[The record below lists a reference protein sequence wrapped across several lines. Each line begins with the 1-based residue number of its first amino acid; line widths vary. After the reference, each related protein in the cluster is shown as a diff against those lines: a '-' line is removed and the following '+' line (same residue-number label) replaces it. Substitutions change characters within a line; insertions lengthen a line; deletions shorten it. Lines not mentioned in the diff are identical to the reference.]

1 MHTIQLI
8 AGSEETIR
16 SLTGQLETF
25 LAKEDTRIIGH
36 ALEQETSPDLT
47 GDLLILSSQLTLE
60 ELSGL
65 TAIPDRMP
73 RIIGRRTVNFGALD
87 AIVALPAG
95 TTVLLVNDRETTCR
109 ESIQVLRSLGLDHI
123 TYLPFYPDAR
133 MPKPLPD
140 VAITPGEPKYVPED
154 IDRIV
159 DIGPRIFDFTTIA
172 KVLTALD
179 QLEKTTATFSEM
191 YLKKIIEMAK
201 GLAESHAET
210 KALKEDLEKVLDGL
224 REGLM
229 AFSPDGRI
237 TLINDNLRRLFKLPR
252 HELRPL
258 RLKEVIRNEKL
269 RRYLV
274 DESQTHALVL
284 TLEGEDLL
292 VQKIKSSDHR
302 QTVVSF
308 KSEQQRFDFF
318 DPKEKEIIR
327 KGFIAKYHFDDI
339 VGKSRRLCEAKRI
352 ANKLATAEITLLI
365 EGESGTGK
373 ELFAS
378 AIHNASTRKDGPF
391 LAVNFSSLPDDLI
404 ESELFGY
411 AEGAFTGAKK
421 GGKIGLFEQAN
432 GGTLFLDEIGDTSL
446 KVQTRLL
453 RVLEEREIMAVGG
466 SEIRPVDVRIVAA
479 TNKKLEALVTA
490 GHFREDLYYR
500 LKMGYIHLPPL
511 RQREG
516 DLPLL
521 VEDLVFK
528 STVKEVGISDEVIE
542 TLTSYAWPG
551 NVRELKNTVT
561 YMLAVT
567 DGPLLTT
574 KHLPQG
580 DYFSRASE
588 HKPEG
593 PLLDQ
598 SELYLLRSM
607 AKLTRSGERPS
618 RARLSALSY
627 EEGRNLTVN
636 QVRSILDRL
645 EEKDLIVKRRG
656 RFGTMLTEKGLGT
669 IG

>member
-8 AGSEETIR
+8 AGSDETIR
-16 SLTGQLETF
+16 ALTGQLETF

-36 ALEQETSPDLT
+36 ALEQERSPDLT

-60 ELSGL
+60 ELAGL
-65 TAIPDRMP
+65 TPIPDHLP

-87 AIVALPAG
+87 DIVALPAG
-95 TTVLLVNDRETTCR
+95 TTVLLVNDREATCR
-109 ESIQVLRSLGLDHI
+109 ESIQVLRSLGLDHV
-123 TYLPFYPDAR
+123 TYIPFYPGA
-133 MPKPLPD
+133 PTPSPLPG
-140 VAITPGEPKYVPED
+140 VAITPGEPKYIPEG
-154 IDRIV
+154 IETIV

-172 KVLTALD
+172 KVLTALG

-224 REGLM
+224 REGLL
-229 AFSPDGRI
+229 AFAPDGRI

-252 HELRPL
+252 HALRPL
-258 RLKEVIRNEKL
+258 HLKEVIRNEKL
-269 RRYLV
+269 RRYLL
-274 DESQTHALVL
+274 DESRTHALVL
-284 TLEGEDLL
+284 TLEGEEIL

-339 VGKSRRLCEAKRI
+339 VGRSRRLSEAKRI
-352 ANKLATAEITLLI
+352 ANKLAGAEITLLI

-378 AIHNASTRKDGPF
+378 AIHNASARKDGPF

-446 KVQTRLL
+446 KVQARLL

-479 TNKKLEALVTA
+479 TNKKLEQLVAA

-528 STVKEVGISDEVIE
+528 STVKDVGVSAEVFD
-542 TLTSYAWPG
+542 TLASYAWPG

-561 YMLAVT
+561 YMLAVA
-567 DGPLLTT
+567 DEPLLTT
-574 KHLPQG
+574 RHLPQG
-580 DYFSRASE
+580 DYFSRAVEKS
-588 HKPEG
+588 PEG

-607 AKLTRSGERPS
+607 AKLTRGGERPS
-618 RARLSALSY
+618 RARLSTLSY

-636 QVRSILDRL
+636 QVRAILDRL
-645 EEKDLIVKRRG
+645 EEKDLIIKKRG
-656 RFGTMLTEKGLGT
+656 RFGTMLTEKGLSA